1 MTLEIM
7 EKEIAPAIKQ
17 LKVGKAPGSD
27 GLMASFYKHYQDVL
41 IPVLCK
47 VFNDAFEHKNLTI
60 SQCLAIVIL
69 LYKKGI
75 NTYYLT
81 ITQFL

>member
-1 MTLEIM
+1 MTLEIT
-7 EKEIAPAIKQ
+7 ENEVATVIRQ

-27 GLMASFYKHYQDVL
+27 SLTASFYKHQDLL

-47 VFNDAFEHKNLTI
+47 VFNDAFENKNLTI

-69 LYKKGI
+69 LYKKGD
-75 NTYYLT
+75 
-81 ITQFL
+81 